1 MSRIVTWKPAAA
13 HAWAIPA
20 PIVPAPITAIRLTSS
35 ARIVTTFAPNA
46 RTVHRPLRAAG
57 VRYAR
62 IPPAAMR
69 GGPYAAIALAVVSV
83 SFSAIFI
90 SWSTSPFITI
100 ALYRLAL
107 ASLILAPFALLDR
120 RRPMRGILRKDA
132 LVMIGV
138 GAILATHFTLWIGS
152 LKIEGVSVS
161 VASSVILV
169 TSHPLLV
176 GVLSHYVLKE
186 RLNAWMALGIALGF
200 SGVIVIAVADSTARS
215 GNGIGDLL
223 AFTGGI
229 AAGFYFLAGRRLR
242 QRVPLLAYAFVV
254 YVSATGVLFLYALGL
269 RESLLPMGDWRTEI
283 ALFLAMAVI
292 PQIGGPTLYNWSLRW
307 VTAPVV
313 SLSLVGEP
321 IGSSLLAWVL
331 LRQVPGVAVAIGGAL
346 ALAGIYL
353 TVMGQGA
360 KTRSAIAARDVE

>member
-1 MSRIVTWKPAAA
+1 
-13 HAWAIPA
+13 
-20 PIVPAPITAIRLTSS
+20 
-35 ARIVTTFAPNA
+35 
-46 RTVHRPLRAAG
+46 
-57 VRYAR
+57 
-62 IPPAAMR
+62 
-69 GGPYAAIALAVVSV
+69 
-83 SFSAIFI
+83 
-90 SWSTSPFITI
+90 
-100 ALYRLAL
+100 
-107 ASLILAPFALLDR
+107 
-120 RRPMRGILRKDA
+120 MRGILRKDA

-200 SGVIVIAVADSTARS
+200 SGVVVIAVADSTARS
-215 GNGIGDLL
+215 GSGIGDLL

-269 RESLLPMGDWRTEI
+269 RESLVPVGDWRTGF
-283 ALFLAMAVI
+283 ALFLSLAVI
-292 PQIGGPTLYNWSLRW
+292 PQIGGAPPFKRGPPGGAPPPVGPGLRRGP
-307 VTAPVV
+307 A
-313 SLSLVGEP
+313 
-321 IGSSLLAWVL
+321 GSSGLA
-331 LRQVPGVAVAIGGAL
+331 RAPPGPRPGARGGVV
-346 ALAGIYL
+346 G
-353 TVMGQGA
+353 G
-360 KTRSAIAARDVE
+360 RP

>member
-1 MSRIVTWKPAAA
+1 
-13 HAWAIPA
+13 
-20 PIVPAPITAIRLTSS
+20 
-35 ARIVTTFAPNA
+35 
-46 RTVHRPLRAAG
+46 
-57 VRYAR
+57 
-62 IPPAAMR
+62 MR

-120 RRPMRGILRKDA
+120 RHPLRAIPRKDV

-152 LKIEGVSVS
+152 LKIEGVNVS

-176 GVLSHYVLKE
+176 GVLSHYVLRE

-200 SGVIVIAVADSTARS
+200 SGVVVIALADSTAKS
-215 GNGIGDLL
+215 GSGIGDLL

-242 QRVPLLAYAFVV
+242 QHVPLLAYAFVV
-254 YVSATGVLFLYALGL
+254 YVSATGVLFLYTLGL
-269 RESLLPMGDWRTEI
+269 RESLLPVGDWRTEI
-283 ALFLAMAVI
+283 VLFLAMAVI
-292 PQIGGPTLYNWSLRW
+292 PQIGGDTLFNLSPPWGPPPPVGPRPLRG
-307 VTAPVV
+307 PV
-313 SLSLVGEP
+313 G
-321 IGSSLLAWVL
+321 
-331 LRQVPGVAVAIGGAL
+331 
-346 ALAGIYL
+346 
-353 TVMGQGA
+353 
-360 KTRSAIAARDVE
+360 

>member
-1 MSRIVTWKPAAA
+1 MRGRSIDLCGPQALDR
-13 HAWAIPA
+13 
-20 PIVPAPITAIRLTSS
+20 
-35 ARIVTTFAPNA
+35 A
-46 RTVHRPLRAAG
+46 RT
-57 VRYAR
+57 
-62 IPPAAMR
+62 PPAAMR

-120 RRPMRGILRKDA
+120 RRPMWGILRKDA

-176 GVLSHYVLKE
+176 GVLSHHVLKE

-200 SGVIVIAVADSTARS
+200 SGVVVIAVADSTARS

-254 YVSATGVLFLYALGL
+254 YVSATGVLFLYTLGL
-269 RESLLPMGDWRTEI
+269 RESLLPVGDWLTEL

-292 PQIGGPTLYNWSLRW
+292 PQIGGPTAGNS
-307 VTAPVV
+307 
-313 SLSLVGEP
+313 SLVRVP
-321 IGSSLLAWVL
+321 AP
-331 LRQVPGVAVAIGGAL
+331 QVRL
-346 ALAGIYL
+346 
-353 TVMGQGA
+353 
-360 KTRSAIAARDVE
+360 AARGGPTRFDLAASRRP

>member
-20 PIVPAPITAIRLTSS
+20 PIVPAPTTAIRLPSS
-35 ARIVTTFAPNA
+35 ARIVTPFAPNA
-46 RTVHRPLRAAG
+46 RTVHRPLRPQALD
-57 VRYAR
+57 RAR
-62 IPPAAMR
+62 TPPAAMR

-120 RRPMRGILRKDA
+120 RHPLRGIQRRDA
-132 LVMIGV
+132 LVMVGV

-176 GVLSHYVLKE
+176 GVLSHYILRE
-186 RLNAWMALGIALGF
+186 RLNGWMALGIALGF
-200 SGVIVIAVADSTARS
+200 SGVVVIAVADSTARS
-215 GNGIGDLL
+215 GSGIGDLL

-229 AAGFYFLAGRRLR
+229 AAGFYFLARPRLR
-242 QRVPLLAYAFVV
+242 QPVPLPPHPLRV
-254 YVSATGVLFLYALGL
+254 YVSATGVLFLY
-269 RESLLPMGDWRTEI
+269 T
-283 ALFLAMAVI
+283 
-292 PQIGGPTLYNWSLRW
+292 
-307 VTAPVV
+307 
-313 SLSLVGEP
+313 
-321 IGSSLLAWVL
+321 
-331 LRQVPGVAVAIGGAL
+331 
-346 ALAGIYL
+346 
-353 TVMGQGA
+353 
-360 KTRSAIAARDVE
+360 

>member
-1 MSRIVTWKPAAA
+1 
-13 HAWAIPA
+13 
-20 PIVPAPITAIRLTSS
+20 
-35 ARIVTTFAPNA
+35 
-46 RTVHRPLRAAG
+46 
-57 VRYAR
+57 
-62 IPPAAMR
+62 MR

-120 RRPMRGILRKDA
+120 RRPLRGISRRDA
-132 LVMIGV
+132 LIMIGV

-152 LKIEGVSVS
+152 LKIEGVSVN

-176 GVLSHYVLKE
+176 GVLSHYVLRE

-200 SGVIVIAVADSTARS
+200 SGVVVIAVADSTARS
-215 GNGIGDLL
+215 GSGIGDLL

-269 RESLLPMGDWRTEI
+269 RDSLLPVGDWRTEL
-283 ALFLAMAVI
+283 ALFLAMAMI
-292 PQIGGPTLYNWSLRW
+292 PQIGGHTLYNWSLRW
-307 VTAPVV
+307 VTAPMV

-321 IGSSLLAWVL
+321 IGSSLLAWAL
-331 LRQVPGVAVAIGGAL
+331 LSQAPGAAVALGGAL
-346 ALAGIYL
+346 ALGGIYL
-353 TVMGQGA
+353 TVLGQGA
-360 KTRSAIAARDVE
+360 RTQQAIAARDVE

>member
-1 MSRIVTWKPAAA
+1 
-13 HAWAIPA
+13 
-20 PIVPAPITAIRLTSS
+20 
-35 ARIVTTFAPNA
+35 
-46 RTVHRPLRAAG
+46 
-57 VRYAR
+57 
-62 IPPAAMR
+62 MR

-120 RRPMRGILRKDA
+120 HRPLRGISRRDA
-132 LVMIGV
+132 LIMVGV

-176 GVLSHYVLKE
+176 GVLSHYVLRE

-200 SGVIVIAVADSTARS
+200 SGVVVIAVADSTARS
-215 GNGIGDLL
+215 GSGIGDLL

-242 QRVPLLAYAFVV
+242 QRVPLLAYAVVV
-254 YVSATGVLFLYALGL
+254 YVSPAGGLVLYTLGL
-269 RESLLPMGDWRTEI
+269 RESVLPEGGRRTEFSLVP
-283 ALFLAMAVI
+283 ALGLI
-292 PQIGGPTLYNWSLRW
+292 PQIGRAHPYQMGR
-307 VTAPVV
+307 
-313 SLSLVGEP
+313 
-321 IGSSLLAWVL
+321 
-331 LRQVPGVAVAIGGAL
+331 AL
-346 ALAGIYL
+346 
-353 TVMGQGA
+353 
-360 KTRSAIAARDVE
+360 